1 MNKILNKTNLT
12 IIFIVFMST
21 FAITLGLLH
30 SHWFLANYTL
40 IYSILNTIIGILGLP
55 AIIGCFY
62 ILEILN
68 SNKNPIKSALFV
80 FSTIICL
87 IPTAMSITMDF
98 KTTKVPVVSKW
109 ETIETGWSLIDK
121 GDKWKTEK
129 HDWSL
134 TYKGNECAPYDFI
147 RSWYMDLNNSKY
159 NISTDTILNSEQ
171 IRDIKQA
178 QKTYFELKTNNKKSK
193 VTLNNKN
200 IKVIGDFG
208 DATVTEMKVQHYTKV
223 NKVIN
228 GKVVDTENESGNNLA
243 LTITYKYKD

>member
-21 FAITLGLLH
+21 FVITLGLLH
-30 SHWFLANYTL
+30 SNWFLANYTS

-68 SNKNPIKSALFV
+68 SNKNSIKSALFV

-87 IPTAMSITMDF
+87 IPTAMSIMMDF

-147 RSWYMDLNNSKY
+147 RSLYMDLNSSKY
-159 NISTDTILNSEQ
+159 NISSDSILNHELVNDMT
-171 IRDIKQA
+171 RAKN
-178 QKTYFELKTNNKKSK
+178 TYFELKNNKKKVK
-193 VTLNNKN
+193 VTLNNKD

-208 DATVTEMKVQHYTKV
+208 DATITEMKVQHYTKV

>member
-1 MNKILNKTNLT
+1 
-12 IIFIVFMST
+12 
-21 FAITLGLLH
+21 
-30 SHWFLANYTL
+30 
-40 IYSILNTIIGILGLP
+40 
-55 AIIGCFY
+55 
-62 ILEILN
+62 
-68 SNKNPIKSALFV
+68 
-80 FSTIICL
+80 
-87 IPTAMSITMDF
+87 MDF

-134 TYKGNECAPYDFI
+134 TYNGNECAPYDFI

-171 IRDIKQA
+171 IRDIKRA
-178 QKTYFELKTNNKKSK
+178 QKTYFELKTNNTKSK

-228 GKVVDTENESGNNLA
+228 GKVVGTETESGNNLA

>member
-12 IIFIVFMST
+12 IIFIIFMST
-21 FAITLGLLH
+21 FVITLGLLH
-30 SHWFLANYTL
+30 SNWFLANYKS
-40 IYSILNTIIGILGLP
+40 IKSILNTIIGILGLP

-80 FSTIICL
+80 FSAIICL

-98 KTTKVPVVSKW
+98 KTTKVPVVSNW
-109 ETIETGWSLIDK
+109 ETIETGWSLTDK

-134 TYKGNECAPYDFI
+134 TYKGNQCAPYDFI

-171 IRDIKQA
+171 LRDIKRA
-178 QKTYFELKTNNKKSK
+178 KNTYFELKTNNKKSK

-228 GKVVDTENESGNNLA
+228 GKVVGTENESGNNLA

>member
-12 IIFIVFMST
+12 IIFIIFMST
-21 FAITLGLLH
+21 FVITFGLLH
-30 SHWFLANYTL
+30 SNWFLANYTL
-40 IYSILNTIIGILGLP
+40 IYSILNTIIGIL
-55 AIIGCFY
+55 
-62 ILEILN
+62 
-68 SNKNPIKSALFV
+68 
-80 FSTIICL
+80 
-87 IPTAMSITMDF
+87 SITMDF
-98 KTTKVPVVSKW
+98 KTTKVPVVSNW

-134 TYKGNECAPYDFI
+134 TYKGNECAPYDFL
-147 RSWYMDLNNSKY
+147 RSWYMDSNHSKY
-159 NISTDTILNSEQ
+159 NISSDSILNNE
-171 IRDIKQA
+171 IVKDMTRAKN
-178 QKTYFELKTNNKKSK
+178 TYFELKTNNKKSK

-228 GKVVDTENESGNNLA
+228 GKVVGTENESGNNLA

>member
-1 MNKILNKTNLT
+1 M
-12 IIFIVFMST
+12 
-21 FAITLGLLH
+21 
-30 SHWFLANYTL
+30 
-40 IYSILNTIIGILGLP
+40 
-55 AIIGCFY
+55 
-62 ILEILN
+62 
-68 SNKNPIKSALFV
+68 
-80 FSTIICL
+80 
-87 IPTAMSITMDF
+87 
-98 KTTKVPVVSKW
+98 
-109 ETIETGWSLIDK
+109 IDK

-129 HDWSL
+129 HYWSL

-147 RSWYMDLNNSKY
+147 RSWYMDLNNTKY

-171 IRDIKQA
+171 IRDIKRA

-228 GKVVDTENESGNNLA
+228 GKVVGTENELGNNLA